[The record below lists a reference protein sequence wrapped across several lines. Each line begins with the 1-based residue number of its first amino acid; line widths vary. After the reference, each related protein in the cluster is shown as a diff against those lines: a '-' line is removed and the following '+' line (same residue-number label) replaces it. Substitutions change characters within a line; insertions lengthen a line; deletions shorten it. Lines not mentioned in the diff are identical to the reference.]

1 MKKIL
6 KHFFYFL
13 LAFGTLFWGSTRPT
27 VIKKGAEKYCAVVT
41 PVMQKAFSATNM
53 YSEPVKMRNKKD
65 GVFRLVMANDAELQ
79 KQIAVAKTQGL
90 KELNVD
96 GKEFFID
103 YQLFFLMS
111 WVFLLALLIA
121 TPMSLK
127 AKTWSLLGGSI
138 IFLLYTL
145 LRLYLMMLDFLSNQV
160 DIGIYQYDEFWSS
173 VIKNVASTQKL
184 GFSILVVF
192 VIWIAFA
199 IKYTDIK
206 KELEKFKELNFN
218 AQQAN

>member
-6 KHFFYFL
+6 KHFLYFL
-13 LAFGTLFWGSTRPT
+13 LAFGTLFWMSTRPT
-27 VIKKGAEKYCAVVT
+27 VIKKGAEKYCAIVT
-41 PVMQKAFSATNM
+41 PVMQMAFGKTNM
-53 YSEPVKMRNKKD
+53 YSEAVKMRNKKD

-79 KQIAVAKTQGL
+79 KQIAVAKTQGI

-96 GKEFFID
+96 GKEFFVD

-121 TPMSLK
+121 TPITLK

-160 DIGIYQYDEFWSS
+160 DIGIYQYNDFWSS
-173 VIKNVASTQKL
+173 AIKNVASTQKL

-199 IKYTDIK
+199 AKYTDIK
-206 KELEKFKELNFN
+206 KELEKFNSLNFSK
-218 AQQAN
+218 QA

>member
-13 LAFGTLFWGSTRPT
+13 LAFGTLFWGSTRST
-27 VIKKGAEKYCAVVT
+27 VIKKGAEKYCGMVT

-65 GVFRLVMANDAELQ
+65 GIFRLVMANDAELQ
-79 KQIAVAKTQGL
+79 KQIAVAKTQGI
-90 KELNVD
+90 KELKVD
-96 GKEFFID
+96 GKEFFVD

-121 TPMSLK
+121 TPMTPK
-127 AKTWSLLGGSI
+127 NKTWSLLGGSI
-138 IFLLYTL
+138 IFLLYTM

-160 DIGIYQYDEFWSS
+160 DIGIYQYDDFWSS

-206 KELEKFKELNFN
+206 KELEKFNSLNFSKPT
-218 AQQAN
+218 

>member
-6 KHFFYFL
+6 KHFSYFL
-13 LAFGTLFWGSTRPT
+13 LAFGILFWISTRPA
-27 VIKKGAEKYCAVVT
+27 VIKKGAEKYRAMVT
-41 PVMQKAFSATNM
+41 PVMQSAFGKTNM
-53 YSEPVKMRNKKD
+53 YSESVKMRNKKN

-79 KQIAVAKTQGL
+79 KQIAIAKTQGI

-96 GKEFFID
+96 GKEFFVD

-121 TPMSLK
+121 TPMTLK

-138 IFLLYTL
+138 IFLLYTM

-173 VIKNVASTQKL
+173 VLQNVSSTQKL

-199 IKYTDIK
+199 AKYTDIK
-206 KELEKFKELNFN
+206 KELEKFNSLNFSKPT
-218 AQQAN
+218 